1 MSTRQKPH
9 RRLLQQQSVASL
21 VDALAVGNPL
31 EDVGGL
37 MASLN
42 SDHLSL
48 VLAVLRMPAAA
59 VGLDGL

>member
-1 MSTRQKPH
+1 MSTRQKQP
-9 RRLLQQQSVASL
+9 VASL

-42 SDHLSL
+42 PYHLGL
-48 VLAVLRMPAAA
+48 VLAVLRMPTAA